1 MMGDGMRWVRRIGS
15 RVAVLGTLIG
25 ALIGVPALGAQI
37 PQLPIQGP
45 VRALVPGAADRA
57 HQADTA
63 GVPASYRPP
72 PGMCRIWLDNVPA
85 AQQPAPTEC
94 SAAVRNRPANGRVL
108 FGDDY
113 VPNRERPK
121 EGGRPSRERRP
132 SGPSAEDAMAGG
144 AEPARASTMAQ
155 DARSDA
161 PGVLAFMAP
170 EPRSSSVVKR
180 PPSRR
185 ATRSDATRARAVRPA
200 RSPGCRAPASG
211 RTRTTSRRT
220 STTPATAPATRT
232 PCAAV
237 SRGCAAWP

>member
-63 GVPASYRPP
+63 GVPVSYRPP
-72 PGMCRIWLDNVPA
+72 PGMCRIWLDNVPP

-113 VPNRERPK
+113 LPKGERPK
-121 EGGRPSRERRP
+121 DGGRPARDRRP
-132 SGPSAEDAMAGG
+132 GGPSAEEVAVDDA
-144 AEPARASTMAQ
+144 PSARAAEIVA
-155 DARSDA
+155 DARGIA
-161 PGVLAFMAP
+161 PGVLAFRVP
-170 EPRSSSVVKR
+170 
-180 PPSRR
+180 
-185 ATRSDATRARAVRPA
+185 
-200 RSPGCRAPASG
+200 
-211 RTRTTSRRT
+211 TS
-220 STTPATAPATRT
+220 ADEFAGDVAL
-232 PCAAV
+232 
-237 SRGCAAWP
+237 